1 MEKLFFNGE
10 FTTEGNFR
18 GEDVYLFLDDLKVK
32 MEAHEVAD
40 FDKMDFLK
48 RHLSVTAKTIVGSVR
63 DFDAAVSR
71 LIEAYGEE
79 SIIIA
84 RTMIEANEKMAPIW
98 RRLKRI
104 PSNKRLGERIVVLRV
119 MLSLLNKLKEMSERG
134 KKFKEIIFSPDH
146 IKQILWLVPS
156 KVRND
161 FVVKCF
167 KNLGCKNETYYM
179 EFQKFMQQ
187 EYIQTIEWLDMAP
200 TPYSDLKDVVVEQF
214 KEDATKDADKEL
226 DSLSE
231 NESSCMEEDADEV
244 KNATDENVQE
254 SEDFDEKL
262 LKDKESFA
270 YKLRR
275 LRAQLFEENVNG
287 SMSSSSVKK
296 YEKMVKKF
304 VSKFKHY

>member
-1 MEKLFFNGE
+1 MDKLFFNGE
-10 FTTEGNFR
+10 FTSEGNFR
-18 GEDVYLFLDDLKVK
+18 GEDVYQFLDDLKVK

-40 FDKMDFLK
+40 FGKMDFLK
-48 RHLSVTAKTIVGSVR
+48 RHLSVTAKTIVGSAR
-63 DFDAAVSR
+63 DFDESASK
-71 LIEAYGEE
+71 LIKVYGEARF
-79 SIIIA
+79 IIA
-84 RTMIEANEKMAPIW
+84 RVLIEANEKMAPIW

-214 KEDATKDADKEL
+214 KEDATKDADEDL
-226 DSLSE
+226 EDSMSD

-244 KNATDENVQE
+244 ENATDENVQE

-262 LKDKESFA
+262 LKDKEKFA
-270 YKLRR
+270 YKLRK
-275 LRAQLFEENVNG
+275 LRAQLFEQNG
-287 SMSSSSVKK
+287 NA
-296 YEKMVKKF
+296 
-304 VSKFKHY
+304 